1 MDQPTALP
9 EPTKPALGSVF
20 FAFFRLGITAF
31 GGPAMVSYI
40 RKMVVG
46 KKGWL
51 DGVTFDDGIALCQAI
66 PGATAMQVAAYSG
79 LRIRGTVGALAAFVG
94 FGLPAF
100 LLMMALSALYVSTS
114 SLPPVKE
121 LFLALQAIVVAMVG
135 YATVSF
141 GKTWLKKWVHIL
153 VAAIAAVLFMV
164 GVHPVIVII
173 LAGLLGIVILP
184 ASDRKTEMP
193 VALSPGPENSFIILL
208 TLAGV
213 FFLLLF
219 LFLPAL
225 FDLASTMARIDLF
238 AFGGGF
244 AALPLMFHEVVD
256 VHMHGW
262 TVQRSSTASLLVR

>member
-1 MDQPTALP
+1 MTRGNDFLDHPVSFFEAAVRRGAFSERLSPVLSKFSCRMAQQPVP
-9 EPTKPALGSVF
+9 PGPTGPSCASVF

-114 SLPPVKE
+114 SLPPVKA

-141 GKTWLKKWVHIL
+141 GKTSLKKWVHVLI
-153 VAAIAAVLFMV
+153 AAIAAVLFMA

-173 LAGLLGIVILP
+173 LAGLLGIAMLP
-184 ASDRKTEMP
+184 ASDRKPEMP
-193 VALSPGPENSFIILL
+193 VALTSRAGKILSCP
-208 TLAGV
+208 AYV
-213 FFLLLF
+213 CRCFF
-219 LFLPAL
+219 P
-225 FDLASTMARIDLF
+225 
-238 AFGGGF
+238 
-244 AALPLMFHEVVD
+244 AALPLLPP
-256 VHMHGW
+256 
-262 TVQRSSTASLLVR
+262 SL